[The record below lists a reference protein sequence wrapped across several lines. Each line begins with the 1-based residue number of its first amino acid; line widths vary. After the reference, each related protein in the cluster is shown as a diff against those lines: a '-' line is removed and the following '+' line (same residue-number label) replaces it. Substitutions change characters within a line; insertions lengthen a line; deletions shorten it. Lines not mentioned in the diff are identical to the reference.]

1 MKRIALFALVCTWLA
16 ACERP
21 TDPLGVAPAVQAP
34 APMQGGPIILM
45 GIDAEDGSHVNQHGS
60 PSIYAGVVRN
70 GILANVNNGGT
81 GILGIGCGKLP
92 TDDVT
97 FFWAAVAAGAMQPLV
112 CVNGPTAISLASF
125 NGFAMIA
132 VVSDVFNTPSGGLTQ
147 AELNALNARATDV
160 ANFVNTG
167 GGLFGLS
174 NCSLTNPY
182 GYLGGVG
189 GFTCGA
195 LGNNQQQDIQPT
207 NAGAALGITS
217 TNLDVCCWHD
227 TYDRFPAFLQVLAFY
242 PQFGN
247 RVAAVGGAQVIVT
260 QGITLDP
267 ATAQNPAGTAHTVTA
282 KLEDSNRNPVVNRQ
296 VRFTVISGPNAGQA
310 SPGNG
315 VCVPVTCKSDINGKV
330 SWTYKSN
337 GQTGTDVIEACFTDA
352 QGAEHCAEA
361 TKEWVAGAPATL
373 LLTPPFATNTV
384 GEKHCVTATV
394 RDAFGNPVP
403 GVPVVFSVGPS
414 VPTTFPSPSSG
425 TGTTDANGQASFCYT
440 ASLPGADRI
449 HAFADV
455 NDSRREDPGEP
466 FGDAAK
472 TWTPPTSTALC
483 EVKITDGGWI
493 IANNTDRANFGG
505 NAKVLP
511 EGTVQGQ
518 QEYQDQGPTQPMNV
532 HSTEITATTCS
543 DDLTMA
549 SIFGKATIDGAGSHV
564 FRIDVKDGGAGGSND
579 TYGITLDTGYMSGQ
593 QPLQGGNVTIHK
605 Q

>member
-1 MKRIALFALVCTWLA
+1 
-16 ACERP
+16 
-21 TDPLGVAPAVQAP
+21 
-34 APMQGGPIILM
+34 MQGGPIILM
-45 GIDAEDGSHVNQHGS
+45 GIDAEDGSHVNGHGS

-81 GILGIGCGKLP
+81 GILVIGCGKNP

-97 FFWAAVAAGAMQPLV
+97 FFWTAVAAGAMQPFL
-112 CVNGPTAISLASF
+112 CVNGPSAISVAPF

-160 ANFVNTG
+160 ANFVNSG

-247 RVAAVGGAQVIVT
+247 RIAAVGGAQVIVT

-282 KLEDSNRNPVVNRQ
+282 KLEDSNGNPVPNRQ
-296 VRFTVISGPNAGQA
+296 VRFKVISGPNAGQA
-310 SPGNG
+310 SPTNG
-315 VCVPVTCKSDINGKV
+315 VCVPVTCNSDINGKV
-330 SWTYKSN
+330 SWTYTSN

-352 QGAEHCAEA
+352 QGAEHCAQA
-361 TKEWVAGAPATL
+361 TKEWVAGPPATL
-373 LLTPPFATNTV
+373 LLEPSFATNTV
-384 GEKHCVTATV
+384 GDKHCVTATV
-394 RDAFGNPVP
+394 RDAFRNPVP
-403 GVPVVFSVGPS
+403 GVTVVFSVGPS

-440 ASLPGADRI
+440 ASLPGVDRI

-483 EVKITDGGWI
+483 DVKITDGGWI

-505 NAKVLP
+505 NAKVLAD
-511 EGTVQGQ
+511 GTVQGQ
-518 QEYQDQGPTQPMNV
+518 QEYQDQGPVQPMNV
-532 HSTEITATTCS
+532 HSIEITATTCS
-543 DDLTMA
+543 DDRTMA
-549 SIFGKATIDGAGSHV
+549 SIFGKATIDGSGSHV
-564 FRIDVKDGGAGGSND
+564 FRIDVRDGGSGGSND
-579 TYGITLDTGYMSGQ
+579 NYGITLDNGYLSGQ
-593 QPLQGGNVTIHK
+593 QALQGGNVTIHK